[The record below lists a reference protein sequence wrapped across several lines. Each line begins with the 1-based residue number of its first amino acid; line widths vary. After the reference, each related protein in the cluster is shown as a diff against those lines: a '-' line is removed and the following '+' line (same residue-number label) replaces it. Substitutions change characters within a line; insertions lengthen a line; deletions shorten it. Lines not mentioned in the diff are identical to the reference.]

1 MTTMANIVL
10 AEGDKQEYTRCQA
23 LIADCYRRMSTNRS
37 PDYRAKMQARAAATL
52 ERMTR
57 LLEGG
62 LMGEL

>member
-1 MTTMANIVL
+1 MTTLADMVL
-10 AEGDKQEYTRCQA
+10 TEGDKQEYIRCQA
-23 LIADCYRRMSTNRS
+23 LIADCYRRMSTNRD